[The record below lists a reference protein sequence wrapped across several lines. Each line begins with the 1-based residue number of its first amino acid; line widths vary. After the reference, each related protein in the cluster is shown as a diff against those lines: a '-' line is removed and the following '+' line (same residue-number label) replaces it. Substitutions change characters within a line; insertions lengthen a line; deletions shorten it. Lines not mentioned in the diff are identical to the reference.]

1 MARRS
6 KAASRRER
14 QKRRDRGPRRPVP
27 PTPPVPRAE
36 TRSAT
41 EATATPL
48 ATEGRPPAPRPDPRT
63 MQAGPSALG
72 ERARAEYHYVA
83 RELRSI
89 GLLTALML
97 IALIGAWVVFR
108 LAGIGAG

>member
-14 QKRRDRGPRRPVP
+14 QKRRDRGPRRPIP
-27 PTPPVPRAE
+27 PAPVPRAE
-36 TRSAT
+36 TRPAT
-41 EATATPL
+41 EAAATPL

-72 ERARAEYHYVA
+72 ERARAEYHYVG